1 MSNVHEFT
9 LFQKDKKMQK
19 ITAKDSGILAIGNS
33 KGGVGKSTF
42 SVHCAFFFAEK
53 GYKVALIDLD
63 NQGNSSKHLL
73 KYNKD
78 AKQKISITTRNTTL
92 FNLRVWRTK

>member
-1 MSNVHEFT
+1 MEI
-9 LFQKDKKMQK
+9 K
-19 ITAKDSGILAIGNS
+19 IEKGIEIPKL
-33 KGGVGKSTF
+33 KGTYP
-42 SVHCAFFFAEK
+42 FAEMEI
-53 GYKVALIDLD
+53 GDSFELPCD
-63 NQGNSSKHLL
+63 NEKKLRSQRSNIAHALL